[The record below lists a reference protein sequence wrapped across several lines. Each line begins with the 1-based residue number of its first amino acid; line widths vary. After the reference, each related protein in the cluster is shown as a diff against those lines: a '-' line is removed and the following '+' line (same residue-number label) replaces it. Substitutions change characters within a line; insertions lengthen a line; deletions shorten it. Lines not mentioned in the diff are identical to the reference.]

1 MGMDMYAENILDH
14 YKNPRNFG
22 KLNNPTGTY
31 KDSNPLCGDEV
42 EIQLQL
48 SGDKIDDVAFTG
60 RGCAISQA
68 STSMLTEQIKGKE
81 IGHVKKFTQ
90 QDIVSMLGISIGP
103 TRMKCALLGL
113 RTLQKGLWGMNAPSD
128 LTNLQ

>member
-1 MGMDMYAENILDH
+1 MYAENILDH

-22 KLNNPTGTY
+22 KLKNPTMTY

-42 EIQLQL
+42 EIQLEL
-48 SGDKIDDVAFTG
+48 TDNKIADIAFSG

-68 STSMLTEQIKGKE
+68 STSMLTEAMKGKSIDE
-81 IGHVKKFTQ
+81 LKKLD
-90 QDIVSMLGISIGP
+90 QDYIVSMLGISIGP

-113 RTLQKGLWGMNAPSD
+113 RTLQKGVWGVNAPEAARLSE
-128 LTNLQ
+128 